1 MRVLE
6 RKKERQSETNVSAGW
21 CVPSWAE
28 TEYGRKVKLG
38 RSAWREAGLQL
49 LTTFNFAYT

>member
-6 RKKERQSETNVSAGW
+6 RKKERQRETNVSAGW
-21 CVPSWAE
+21 CSSWAE
-28 TEYGRKVKLG
+28 TEYRRKVKLG
-38 RSAWREAGLQL
+38 RSVWREAGLQL